1 MFQKLYSTKFVVAN
15 MTNIVA
21 NDKNYTSVVEMNAMA
36 IQNLLILI
44 FENCSKNYEYN
55 WIHYLLIK

>member
-55 WIHYLLIK
+55 

>member
-1 MFQKLYSTKFVVAN
+1 
-15 MTNIVA
+15 
-21 NDKNYTSVVEMNAMA
+21 VEMNAMA